1 MPPKKKYVQAI
12 TSAFLI
18 AAMCLNSGC
27 KKVSEDA
34 SAGINVPD
42 TSVQQPVLTTSEPP
56 VTEDVETQTA
66 ASAEITE
73 TAAAASETLNT
84 EEETSAEVTAE
95 SESTTA
101 ETAPPETSAAP
112 QETSVRTAGVQTAA
126 STAEETSAVTIQT
139 ESPPEI
145 TETTTVSTTAS
156 TTVSTTAETA
166 AQPAFAVTQNSYT
179 ALNYKKQK
187 GIWFSYLEYSSLL
200 MNKTASE
207 FRTNI
212 GKCFDNVKS
221 LDFNTVYVQARAFGD
236 AYYDSE
242 LFPTGDRLNG
252 TIGAKAAF
260 DPLEIM
266 IEEAHSRGLSVHA
279 WINPMRLMTD
289 SQIKSLSD
297 SYTVKKWYNDSSK
310 NGTYI
315 VKCNDRWYLNPA
327 YDEVKQLISG
337 GITEIAANY
346 DIDGI
351 QIDDYF
357 YPTTD
362 SSFDSAAYKASG
374 TDKSLAKWRT
384 DSVNSMVKAM
394 CRAVHSANPTA
405 VFGIS
410 PQGSVDNNVNDLYA
424 DVKAWCKSAEYCD
437 YILPQIY
444 YGFENPALP
453 YGDTIAL
460 WSEMTS
466 SGNVNLV
473 IGLAGYKIGIVDNY
487 AGSGKNEW
495 INNSDMLA
503 RQIALA
509 EKLGNYGGVAIFRY
523 GSLFDP
529 DPSAAK
535 QVSKELE
542 NIKK

>member
-1 MPPKKKYVQAI
+1 
-12 TSAFLI
+12 
-18 AAMCLNSGC
+18 
-27 KKVSEDA
+27 
-34 SAGINVPD
+34 
-42 TSVQQPVLTTSEPP
+42 
-56 VTEDVETQTA
+56 
-66 ASAEITE
+66 
-73 TAAAASETLNT
+73 
-84 EEETSAEVTAE
+84 
-95 SESTTA
+95 
-101 ETAPPETSAAP
+101 P

-126 STAEETSAVTIQT
+126 STAEEASAVTIQT

-187 GIWFSYLEYSSLL
+187 GIWFSYLEYSSIL

-221 LDFNTVYVQARAFGD
+221 LDFNTVYVQVRAFGD

-242 LFPTGDRLNG
+242 LFPTGDRMNG

-289 SQIKSLSD
+289 SQIKTLSD

-327 YDEVKQLISG
+327 YDEVKQLISD

-374 TDKSLAKWRT
+374 TDKNLAKWRT

-394 CRAVHSANPTA
+394 CKAVHSANPTA

-453 YGDTIAL
+453 YADTIAL

-466 SGNVNLV
+466 SGNVKLV

-523 GSLFDP
+523 GSLFTP
-529 DPSAAK
+529 DSSVSK

>member
-1 MPPKKKYVQAI
+1 MPPKSPKKKYVQAL
-12 TSAFLI
+12 TSALLI
-18 AAMCLNSGC
+18 AAICFNSGC
-27 KKVSEDA
+27 KRVSEEA
-34 SAGINVPD
+34 SASINSPD
-42 TSVQQPVLTTSEPP
+42 TSASQAVLTTSELPI
-56 VTEDVETQTA
+56 TEETETQTA
-66 ASAEITE
+66 AVTE
-73 TAAAASETLNT
+73 TAETTAETSAS
-84 EEETSAEVTAE
+84 EEETSAEAATE
-95 SESTTA
+95 TESTSA
-101 ETAPPETSAAP
+101 ETAPPETSAAAK
-112 QETSVRTAGVQTAA
+112 ETSVRTAGVQTAA

-145 TETTTVSTTAS
+145 LETTAAS
-156 TTVSTTAETA
+156 TTVSTTAVTTSETT
-166 AQPAFAVTQNSYT
+166 AQSAFAVTQNSYT
-179 ALNYKKQK
+179 ALNYKTQK

-212 GKCFDNVKS
+212 GKCFDNVKM
-221 LDFNTVYVQARAFGD
+221 LDFNTVYVQVRAFGD

-242 LFPTGDRLNG
+242 LFPTGDRFSG
-252 TIGAKAAF
+252 TIGAKTDF

-289 SQIKSLSD
+289 SQMQALSD
-297 SYTVKKWYNDSSK
+297 SYTIKKWYNDSSK
-310 NGTYI
+310 NGKYI
-315 VKCNDRWYLNPA
+315 VKWNDRWYLNPA
-327 YDEVKQLISG
+327 YDEVKQLISD
-337 GITEIAANY
+337 GITEVAANY

-362 SSFDSAAYKASG
+362 SSFDSSAYKASG
-374 TDKSLAKWRT
+374 TDNSLAKCRT
-384 DSVNSMVKAM
+384 DSVNSMVKVM
-394 CRAVHSANPTA
+394 CKAVHNANPTA

-424 DVKAWCKSAEYCD
+424 DVKTWCKSAEYCD

-453 YGDTIAL
+453 YADTIAL
-460 WSEMTS
+460 WSDMTS
-466 SGNVNLV
+466 SGNVKLV

-495 INNSDMLA
+495 INNSDMLS